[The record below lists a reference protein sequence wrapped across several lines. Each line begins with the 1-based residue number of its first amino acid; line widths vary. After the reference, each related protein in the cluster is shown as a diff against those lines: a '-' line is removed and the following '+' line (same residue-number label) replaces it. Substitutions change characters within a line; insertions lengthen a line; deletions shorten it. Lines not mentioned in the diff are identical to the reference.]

1 MQLYFSRRTIEPSSL
16 AELMVPNSVEVVA
29 PSNTKLTRLHIY
41 SDPFTKASSLSQDHS
56 FFESDASAE
65 FMSSSLDYNSDVV
78 GVTPNSYSPS
88 LEYSSDLVGVT
99 PISYCPSLDYNSDL
113 VGVTPNSY
121 SSSQDY
127 RSDLVGLTP
136 SSYSPSLDYSS
147 DLVGVTPYSYF
158 SSLSQLRSTGK
169 KIGGS
174 RRFATTVAD
183 GTKETYNKFSV
194 TGEFAPVAIIGGF
207 VALAV
212 AMAGHSL
219 KQQLMH
225 APGVSTRKNRR
236 AAVAEVDDPDNC
248 VSSAD
253 KYINKSWLRK
263 VGQIQDKSSAILSD
277 PTRPNPFTTP
287 RNAETLKSV
296 GVAPKG
302 I

>member
-1 MQLYFSRRTIEPSSL
+1 F
-16 AELMVPNSVEVVA
+16 
-29 PSNTKLTRLHIY
+29 Y
-41 SDPFTKASSLSQDHS
+41 SEPFTKASSLSQDHS
-56 FFESDASAE
+56 SFESDASAE
-65 FMSSSLDYNSDVV
+65 FMSPSLDYNSDLV
-78 GVTPNSYSPS
+78 GVTPNSYSYSPS

-99 PISYCPSLDYNSDL
+99 PISYSPSLDYNSDL

-136 SSYSPSLDYSS
+136 NSYSPSLDYSS
-147 DLVGVTPYSYF
+147 DLVGVTPNSYF
-158 SSLSQLRSTGK
+158 SSLSQLLSTGK
-169 KIGGS
+169 QIGGS

-183 GTKETYNKFSV
+183 GTKQTYNKFSV

>member
-1 MQLYFSRRTIEPSSL
+1 MSSKSHAALVDSSSDNLPREYSHSMHYEIIHGSPDVAVKCKETAGVGLHTELSTVQLLSDSNREMLSL
-16 AELMVPNSVEVVA
+16 TGQIVTHANSLVD
-29 PSNTKLTRLHIY
+29 IY

-147 DLVGVTPYSYF
+147 DLVGCDPSAGADVRWPVRGHVTPTNYIKSDVLTYKSGWFSGELYAHHKRSVKGPPLSERTKHHFILTIRFCLWDVSYVNPC
-158 SSLSQLRSTGK
+158 SSQLRSTGK

-183 GTKETYNKFSV
+183 GTKETYNK
-194 TGEFAPVAIIGGF
+194 
-207 VALAV
+207 
-212 AMAGHSL
+212 
-219 KQQLMH
+219 
-225 APGVSTRKNRR
+225 
-236 AAVAEVDDPDNC
+236 
-248 VSSAD
+248 
-253 KYINKSWLRK
+253 
-263 VGQIQDKSSAILSD
+263 
-277 PTRPNPFTTP
+277 
-287 RNAETLKSV
+287 
-296 GVAPKG
+296 
-302 I
+302 